1 MALPLDA
8 RMKALADP
16 ETRERLAEGAQH
28 AGLISFVSDWPN
40 VLVDE
45 TFEAENE
52 KHRGRTIGEIASE
65 RGVSP
70 FYALLDL
77 ALSEGLRTSFLPR
90 AAGDDDAS
98 WKLRAELWND
108 DRLLL
113 GASDAGAHL
122 DMIDTFTYS
131 TTLLGEC
138 VRERGLMSLETAVA
152 HLTDRP
158 ARLLGLRD
166 RGRIEVGGCA
176 DLVLLD
182 PDTVGPGEI
191 HTRYDLPAGA
201 GRLYAE
207 STGIEHVFVG
217 GVALVAHGELTQ
229 ARPGRVLRSGRDTET
244 VTNASLREGR
254 TNARTNSRN
263 EAETA
268 R

>member
-1 MALPLDA
+1 
-8 RMKALADP
+8 
-16 ETRERLAEGAQH
+16 
-28 AGLISFVSDWPN
+28 
-40 VLVDE
+40 
-45 TFEAENE
+45 
-52 KHRGRTIGEIASE
+52 
-65 RGVSP
+65 
-70 FYALLDL
+70 
-77 ALSEGLRTSFLPR
+77 
-90 AAGDDDAS
+90 
-98 WKLRAELWND
+98 
-108 DRLLL
+108 
-113 GASDAGAHL
+113 
-122 DMIDTFTYS
+122 
-131 TTLLGEC
+131 
-138 VRERGLMSLETAVA
+138 MSLETAVA